1 MAEQPAKVRD
11 VAWFELFSWLMLAR
25 SVRIALM
32 ARVLLL
38 ATLGLIATT
47 LGWRAIGAI
56 GWFFPDS
63 AFTEA
68 QPVDNA
74 ATSVGTLDESQT
86 NWRAELSRWAWDKS
100 RAFDIAMSAR
110 SAYDVFQ
117 SAWNWIYEAPVDL
130 WRYFT
135 APFRGMFSDVNYRVF
150 FFLLL
155 CAIWEL
161 LVWGLVGG
169 AITRI
174 AALKFTR
181 DEAPGPVAA
190 VSHAVS
196 KLPSYSLPPLIAL
209 GGAAVFAI
217 QLAILGLLMNIG
229 VFAFLAGLAW
239 PFVLMLGLLMAIL
252 LLGALVG
259 WPLMWATISVEGTD
273 AFDALSRSYA
283 YTYQR
288 PWRLLWYVLVVA
300 VLAIVSMF
308 VVKLFATTA
317 IALGDWSVDW
327 GARPYTMQEVVRPEE
342 GAVERE
348 IRRDETQ
355 SDEAAAA
362 GETATADTTDAPQL
376 IDPNTVDDT
385 AQERGSTES
394 NANAT
399 AAADL
404 GLMRNGARR
413 AISFWKWL
421 MEALA
426 AGYQAAFLWVAAV
439 GVYLLLRR
447 DIDGVQTSEVYVD
460 HDAEFGLPPLAED
473 VTTGVPEVSTSE
485 AARPAD
491 VANPANL
498 PRTD

>member
-1 MAEQPAKVRD
+1 MAEQSKIRD

-25 SVRIALM
+25 SVRIALL
-32 ARVLLL
+32 ARVLILG
-38 ATLGLIATT
+38 TLGLIATT
-47 LGWRAIGAI
+47 LGWRAIG
-56 GWFFPDS
+56 WLFPDS
-63 AFTEA
+63 AFTAAEPA
-68 QPVDNA
+68 VSG
-74 ATSVGTLDESQT
+74 ATSVAALDQSQV
-86 NWRAELSRWAWDKS
+86 NWRAELSRWAWDNS

-110 SAYDVFQ
+110 SSYEVFR

-130 WRYFT
+130 WRYLT
-135 APFRGMFSDVNYRVF
+135 APFRGMFSDVNVRVF
-150 FFLLL
+150 VFLLF

-161 LVWGLVGG
+161 LVWGIVGG

-181 DEAPGPVAA
+181 DEAPGPIAA
-190 VSHAVS
+190 VRHVLG

-209 GGAAVFAI
+209 GGAAVFAV
-217 QLAILGLLMNIG
+217 QLAILGLLMRVSI
-229 VFAFLAGLAW
+229 FAFLAGLAW
-239 PFVLMLGLLMAIL
+239 PFVLLLGLLMAVL

-327 GARPYTMQEVVRPEE
+327 GVDDETMREVVRPD
-342 GAVERE
+342 ANVVDRE
-348 IRRDETQ
+348 TPRIEARTDPATTSDETP
-355 SDEAAAA
+355 AADPM
-362 GETATADTTDAPQL
+362 TAPQL
-376 IDPNTVDDT
+376 IAPNGADAA
-385 AQERGSTES
+385 AQERAAADS
-394 NANAT
+394 NANAP

-426 AGYQAAFLWVAAV
+426 AGYQAGFLWVAAV

-447 DIDGVQTSEVYVD
+447 DIDGVQTNEVFVD
-460 HDAEFGLPPLAED
+460 QDAEFGLPPLAED
-473 VTTGVPEVSTSE
+473 SATGVPEVATTE
-485 AARPAD
+485 PARSGD
-491 VANPANL
+491 IANPANL